1 MPAGRGT
8 VRHLSLGVVK
18 WSQRLRRTGSPAP
31 AKQGAAPPRKLAGE
45 RAFILSRLAE
55 HPSITTR
62 ALAGELCGQGI
73 EVTHMAVWRL
83 MRAEGLTFKKN
94 RAR

>member
-1 MPAGRGT
+1 M
-8 VRHLSLGVVK
+8 VK
-18 WSQRLRRTGSPAP
+18 WSQRLRRTGSLAP